1 MVTAPLM
8 LDVGDIS
15 WNLSE
20 IQLDFLGENRGK
32 NPSIACRDDALVVK
46 LVTNCDC
53 FVISPGLTAHLISNQ
68 FLAGFHRIFR
78 VKWCLQVAILTLK
91 NRVYRKCQQIDPTF
105 DSQGHASRRN
115 HYALCATS
123 LRESTWCVMRYWLCV
138 MHVMR
143 YALCTDIRWCI

>member
-20 IQLDFLGENRGK
+20 IQLDFLGENQAK
-32 NPSIACRDDALVVK
+32 NPSIAWRDDALVVK
-46 LVTNCDC
+46 LVTNCDS

-78 VKWCLQVAILTLK
+78 VK
-91 NRVYRKCQQIDPTF
+91 
-105 DSQGHASRRN
+105 
-115 HYALCATS
+115 
-123 LRESTWCVMRYWLCV
+123 
-138 MHVMR
+138 
-143 YALCTDIRWCI
+143 